1 MKILLIGSEGQLGS
15 ELSRALRN
23 RYQHVELTEADLSNK
38 QPNKDRHFV
47 ALDVLDRKSVLSL
60 IEEGQYDQ
68 VYHLAAILSA
78 RGEAHPRQAW
88 DINMNGLFNVLDAC
102 VAHGVKQVYWPSSIA
117 AFGPGTPRI
126 DTPQSCFMD
135 PVTVYGISKLSG
147 ELCCQYYHQRFGLD
161 IRSLRYPGIIS
172 YATPP
177 GGGTTDYAVE
187 VFYELAKSGQYT
199 SFLGPESRLPMMYI
213 DDAIKATLDL
223 MEAPAEKLSIHT
235 SYNLGAISFTPAE
248 LFEEIGQQWP
258 GARFDYAPD
267 HRQAIADSW
276 PASINDEQARKDWG
290 WSPDYD
296 LKKLVST
303 MIEGVKSLQL
313 S

>member
-1 MKILLIGSEGQLGS
+1 MKILIIGSEGQLGS
-15 ELSRALRN
+15 ELSRAIGK
-23 RYQHVELTEADLSNK
+23 RYREAVLTEADVVNK
-38 QPNKDRHFV
+38 QPEKERHFV
-47 ALDVLDRKSVLSL
+47 ALDVLDRKAVLSL
-60 IEEGQYDQ
+60 LEEGKFDQ

-102 VAHGVKQVYWPSSIA
+102 VANGVKQVYWPSSIA
-117 AFGPGTPRI
+117 AFGPGTPRNE
-126 DTPQSCFMD
+126 TPQACFMD

-147 ELCCQYYHQRFGLD
+147 ELCCQYYHKRFGLD

-187 VFYELAKSGQYT
+187 VFYELVKTGKYS
-199 SFLGPESRLPMMYI
+199 SFLGPDSRLPMMYI
-213 DDAIKATLDL
+213 DDALKATLDL
-223 MEAPAEKLSIHT
+223 MEAPADRLTVHT
-235 SYNLGAISFTPAE
+235 SYNLSAISFTPAE
-248 LFEEIGQQWP
+248 LFEEIKRQWP
-258 GARFDYAPD
+258 EAVFSYSPD

-276 PASINDEQARKDWG
+276 PASIDDSEARKDWG
-290 WSPDYD
+290 WAPEYD
-296 LKKLVST
+296 LQKLVST
-303 MIEGVKSLQL
+303 MIEGVKTLRL

>member
-1 MKILLIGSEGQLGS
+1 MKILIIGSEGQLGS
-15 ELSRALRN
+15 ELSRAIGK
-23 RYQHVELTEADLSNK
+23 RYAQAELTEADLSDK
-38 QPNKDRHFV
+38 QPEKSRNFI
-47 ALDVLDRKSVLSL
+47 ALDVLDRKAVLSL
-60 IEEGQYDQ
+60 IEAGKFDQ

-102 VAHGVKQVYWPSSIA
+102 VANGVKQVYWPSSIA
-117 AFGPGTPRI
+117 AFGPGTPRHQ
-126 DTPQSCFMD
+126 TPQTCFMD

-172 YATPP
+172 YTTPP

-187 VFYELAKSGQYT
+187 VFYELVKTGKYT

-213 DDAIKATLDL
+213 EDALKATLDL
-223 MEAPAEKLSIHT
+223 MEAPADRLTIHT
-235 SYNLGAISFTPAE
+235 SYNLGAISFTPQE
-248 LFEEIGQQWP
+248 LFEEIAKQWP
-258 GARFDYAPD
+258 GAKFDYAPD

-276 PASINDEQARKDWG
+276 PASIDDAQAQADWG
-290 WSPDYD
+290 WKPEYN
-296 LKKLVST
+296 LEKLVST
-303 MIEGVKSLQL
+303 MISGVKSLRL
-313 S
+313 N